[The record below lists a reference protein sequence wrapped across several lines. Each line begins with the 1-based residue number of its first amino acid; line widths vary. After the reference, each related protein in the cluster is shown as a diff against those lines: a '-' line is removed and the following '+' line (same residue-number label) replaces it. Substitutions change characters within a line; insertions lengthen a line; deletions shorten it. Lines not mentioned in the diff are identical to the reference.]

1 MSTSAEP
8 SAGWH
13 TGDVIDGLYRL
24 TRLVGHGGMGVVH
37 RVRHL
42 GWGIDLAVKS
52 PLPELVAHAPD
63 AERFVA
69 EAQTWVSLGL
79 HPNVCGCYYVRVL
92 NDVPRL
98 FAEYVRG
105 GSLRESID
113 TGALYAGDPEAVL
126 ARLVRISSHLARGLQ
141 FAHDSG
147 VLHRDVKPANV
158 LLDGGVDGVAKIT
171 DFGIAQAL
179 NPASGGPTAGGL
191 TPAYASPEQMRGRP
205 LGKASDVYSFAVSVR
220 EMFHAAGSAQASTVA
235 GHTRA
240 TYDGPAVSEPP
251 ERRMPRPLALLL
263 DRCLEPEPQARP
275 DSMADIASELEEM
288 HAQLAPD
295 APRLVAPT
303 RAELRAAEYNNRALS
318 LLDLGHREEADDQLR
333 KAFEADPQHL
343 DATYNAQLLRWRRG
357 EIGDAALLA
366 ALRVVSRH
374 AGDPWSAHLLTAQV
388 HLERGAV
395 DSARELLERVTRD
408 HADEPETRSAQQA
421 LDSPDLGHLSAAR
434 TTSVPWYPDQH
445 FPPFGQAA
453 FTRDGTQVISGDSN
467 GTTHLWDATTGE
479 CLHSRESGGTWVNHV
494 SSVDGGYGLVL
505 ARGECVRLWNFA
517 TKRGLRMF
525 TPVGNETVQALCLAP
540 DQTTA
545 YAVTGDGELL
555 GWNLQQGTAVP
566 RGGLVLSDRFDDR
579 GAFSMAQVSPDG
591 GTLLVYHG
599 DAQGRLHLLSA
610 DSRDHWRVLADSF
623 ARVSAMAWTADG
635 TRVVVASDDEM
646 IRIWN
651 VGSGECE
658 RRMTTTAGITTLALD
673 ADTRWALTGDEDG
686 TVCVWDLTALRC
698 LRTLHGH
705 TAGVCAVWFSPDGR
719 HARSVAADN
728 TVRSWELRVPVGY
741 TAALRVSRPHP
752 VVDLT
757 YFGDRAHELAAR
769 AEAAIDAAQFRT
781 AHQLLSEARAL
792 PGYERD
798 VRLLRSWRE
807 LGARFSRTGL
817 RAAWIKRTMSA
828 PGTALRKTGTSV
840 SDDARY
846 ATYQTLLGA
855 KVWDLRSG
863 TPVFDLDDG
872 VLTTRFDAEGR
883 RVAAVLASGTLRVW
897 STAEGTT
904 SASFVPEDANIFT
917 TADISADLHRAVAA
931 DNAHGLQLWDLDSG
945 RRLRTLTGHTSR
957 VNAVRISA
965 DGRTAVSAA
974 PGSLR
979 VWDLSD
985 GGCAASIPVDDAYYP
1000 RDVCVSDDRQVV
1012 VACGD
1017 EAPYVRAWGGTGERL
1032 HEFPGQSDQPGPPDQ
1047 SARPVCLALSPD
1059 DEFLFVGDLAGTV
1072 TVWNLRTGDLVHTL
1086 ETAQSG
1092 VLDLQ
1097 VTRDVRHLL
1106 VGGLDGTASL
1116 WELDWDFAGPSS

>member
-1 MSTSAEP
+1 MSTSVEP

-92 NDVPRL
+92 NGVPRL

-141 FAHDSG
+141 FAHESG
-147 VLHRDVKPANV
+147 LLHRDVKPANV

-179 NPASGGPTAGGL
+179 NPTSGGPSAGGL

-205 LGKASDVYSFAVSVR
+205 LGIASDVYSFAVSVR
-220 EMFHAAGSAQASTVA
+220 EMFHAAGSAQASTTVA

-275 DSMADIASELEEM
+275 DSMADIASELEEI

-303 RAELRAAEYNNRALS
+303 WAELRAAEYNNRALS

-357 EIGDAALLA
+357 EIGDTALLA

-374 AGDPWSAHLLTAQV
+374 AGDPWYAHLLTAQA

-421 LDSPDLGHLSAAR
+421 LDSPDLGHLSAAG

-467 GTTHLWDATTGE
+467 GTTHLWDTTTGE

-494 SSVDGGYGLVL
+494 RSVDGGYGLVL

-566 RGGLVLSDRFDDR
+566 RGGLMLSERFDGR

-599 DAQGRLHLLSA
+599 DTQGRLHLLSA

-646 IRIWN
+646 IRVWN
-651 VGSGECE
+651 VGSGKCE
-658 RRMTTTAGITTLALD
+658 RRMTTTAGITALALD
-673 ADTRWALTGDEDG
+673 AETRWALTGNEDG
-686 TVCVWDLTALRC
+686 TVCLWDLTALRC

-757 YFGDRAHELAAR
+757 HFGDRARDLAAR
-769 AEAAIDAAQFRT
+769 AEAAVDAAQFRT
-781 AHQLLSEARAL
+781 AHQLISEARAL

-798 VRLLRSWRE
+798 VRLLQSWRE

-817 RAAWIKRTMSA
+817 RAAWIKGTMSV
-828 PGTALRKTGTSV
+828 PGTALRRTGTSV

-846 ATYQTLLGA
+846 ATCQTLLGA

-883 RVAAVLASGTLRVW
+883 RVAAVLASGTLHVW
-897 STAEGTT
+897 STAEGTK

-917 TADISADLHRAVAA
+917 TADISADLHQAVAA

-985 GGCAASIPVDDAYYP
+985 GGCAATIPIDDAYYP
-1000 RDVCVSDDRQVV
+1000 RDVCVSDDRRVV

-1017 EAPYVRAWGGTGERL
+1017 EASYVRAWSGTGERL
-1032 HEFPGQSDQPGPPDQ
+1032 HEFAGQSGPPDQ

-1097 VTRDVRHLL
+1097 VTRDARHLL

-1116 WELDWDFAGPSS
+1116 WELDWDFVVPSS